1 MPLALR
7 ADTEGRS
14 TLLVGAAGLGCGGL
28 AFAGVVRF
36 GTLPYAWPGRPAEAA
51 PNVPCGG
58 NPWRR
63 PHILRGSL
71 GPCLLWGF
79 GRGPEGTFTAGVC
92 LTAAERAADDLSRPP
107 S

>member
-1 MPLALR
+1 M
-7 ADTEGRS
+7 
-14 TLLVGAAGLGCGGL
+14 GAAGLGCGGL
-28 AFAGVVRF
+28 AFAGVLRF
-36 GTLPYAWPGRPAEAA
+36 GTLPYAWPGRSAEAA

-92 LTAAERAADDLSRPP
+92 LTAAERAADGLSRPP